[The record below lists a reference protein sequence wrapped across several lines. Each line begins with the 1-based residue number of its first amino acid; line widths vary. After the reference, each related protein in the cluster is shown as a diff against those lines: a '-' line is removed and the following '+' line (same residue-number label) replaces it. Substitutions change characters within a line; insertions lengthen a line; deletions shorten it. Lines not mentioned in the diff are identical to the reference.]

1 MGESRTNQSS
11 LGQDGSQSY
20 RDKLLGEI
28 PGAFEQAFDSGCS
41 MESEAESDDE
51 FSDLL
56 LGEKAVKL
64 FGSTKYWI
72 RAQWTKALIVN
83 VIGRT
88 VGYSFLHPRI
98 LSLWKPSGKMECVN
112 LGQDFFLT
120 RFSVK
125 EDYTKV
131 LKGGPWFIG
140 GHFLSIR
147 RWEPNF
153 KALTAKF
160 SSVAI

>member
-1 MGESRTNQSS
+1 MGESRTNQNS

-28 PGAFEQAFDSGCS
+28 PGAFEQAFNSDCS

-64 FGSTKYWI
+64 SSSTKYRI

-98 LSLWKPSGKMECVN
+98 LSPWKPSGKMECVN

-125 EDYTKV
+125 EDYAKV

-153 KALTAKF
+153 KALTTKF
-160 SSVAI
+160 FSVAI